1 MLYFCRLML
10 CITVSM
16 KRWIAILTV
25 VIGLAMSNLAVAQL
39 QWRETKD
46 VPGRSLTD
54 PRATDGV
61 EIYGSNGTITI
72 RTTRR
77 ITVRVFTILG
87 QNVSTVTLN
96 PGTSE
101 LRIGSRGIFIVK
113 IGNLTQKV
121 AL

>member
-1 MLYFCRLML
+1 
-10 CITVSM
+10 M

-25 VIGLAMSNLAVAQL
+25 VIGLAMSNLAVAQM

-54 PRATDGV
+54 PRVTDGI

-72 RTTRR
+72 RTTKR
-77 ITVRVFTILG
+77 IQVRVFTILG